1 MSTDELIINV
11 ENDISWRE
19 SFEGTLRAIGEHREI
34 LQVDIKQFLDRF
46 KTSKDFNHI
55 SYCFVDLELGAGTSK
70 ELNDTWGLD
79 RVLPHIRKLAP
90 WIPVACLSRYIISYP
105 EIIGRLAVSDFD
117 GIYPKEIISKQIRE
131 LLDNAAR
138 TKLTMSDSVKEEVE
152 KLGESAFK
160 EGIVLMGLGGT
171 DISIDEIIMGFSGVF
186 VAKGGAFGDDGQGPV
201 HSYWLLKW
209 GKQICKIAE

>member
-117 GIYPKEIISKQIRE
+117 GIYPKEIISKKVDREEDKWKTHPNFNLSVWNEMLKGLRIRRLASMTGRSVLQIR
-131 LLDNAAR
+131 A
-138 TKLTMSDSVKEEVE
+138 
-152 KLGESAFK
+152 
-160 EGIVLMGLGGT
+160 IYPLM
-171 DISIDEIIMGFSGVF
+171 
-186 VAKGGAFGDDGQGPV
+186 K
-201 HSYWLLKW
+201 
-209 GKQICKIAE
+209 